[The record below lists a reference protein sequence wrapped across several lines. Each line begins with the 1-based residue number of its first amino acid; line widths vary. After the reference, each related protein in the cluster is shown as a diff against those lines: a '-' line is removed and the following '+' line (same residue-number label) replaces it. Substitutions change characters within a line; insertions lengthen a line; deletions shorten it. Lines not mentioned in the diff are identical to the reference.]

1 MACLGDAQGMPAHD
15 PDSRYGEEVEAEKP
29 DHPMDTPA
37 AEARFRQL
45 MEWYQQE
52 RERQAANRYQMALD
66 EDFYDGLQWSEQ
78 DIAEL
83 EARGQAAYVYNKV
96 KPTID
101 WVIGTE
107 KRTRI
112 DFKVLPREEDDVDGA
127 ETKTKLLKYLSDV
140 NKTPFHRSRAFSD
153 QVKAG
158 VGWLADG
165 IRREPEA

>member
-1 MACLGDAQGMPAHD
+1 MADFENVKAIQVHD
-15 PDSRYGEEVEAEKP
+15 PDSRYGVEPEDEKP

-37 AEARFRQL
+37 ACNLFNKL

-66 EDFYDGLQWSEQ
+66 EDFYDGLQWSEE
-78 DIAEL
+78 DILEL
-83 EARGQAAYVYNKV
+83 EARGQAAYVYNKI

-112 DFKVLPREEDDVDGA
+112 DFKVLPR
-127 ETKTKLLKYLSDV
+127 
-140 NKTPFHRSRAFSD
+140 
-153 QVKAG
+153 
-158 VGWLADG
+158 
-165 IRREPEA
+165 